1 MTKDE
6 AMNAEALW
14 RAAAEEHNK
23 SVDSKYIVDELA
35 TPKEMPAD
43 SDFVFIRYTFDQT
56 AMLELFDPEEL
67 PPLREEAHHPDL
79 QGYPV
84 IGTDYEST
92 GSPKEAARDYKR
104 IARVLMDEP
113 GERFRLFIQS
123 SEQQAGQI
131 DNCVRWTH
139 CPYVGG
145 MARFMFEFAAHHSR
159 VHEGPT

>member
-1 MTKDE
+1 
-6 AMNAEALW
+6 MNAEALW